1 MIRLLALISGLFGAG
16 TLSQFPEFS
25 QQYYQRLSGAVD
37 ELRPIALSVD
47 LTARAQGLTRSEA
60 LDQLQGNDTADTV
73 RESLATSVKRYDK
86 LSAAEAR
93 IAEATPLERLAQPWN
108 FSDSDIFERTWDSY
122 QPALPL
128 TRVGLISAGIGFAF
142 AWFVVVAFFSS
153 LRRIVFGRWR
163 AA

>member
-1 MIRLLALISGLFGAG
+1 MIRLLALLSGLLGAG

-47 LTARAQGLTRSEA
+47 LTARAQGLTRREA
-60 LDQLQGNDTADTV
+60 LDQLQGNETADTV
-73 RESLATSVKRYDK
+73 RESLASSVRRYDR

-93 IAEATPLERLAQPWN
+93 LADATPLERLAQPWN
-108 FSDSDIFERTWDSY
+108 FADRDLFERTWDTY
-122 QPALPL
+122 EPALPL
-128 TRVGLISAGIGFAF
+128 TQVGLISAGIGFA
-142 AWFVVVAFFSS
+142 AMWLLVIAFFSM
-153 LRRIVFGRWR
+153 LRRVLFGRWR

>member
-1 MIRLLALISGLFGAG
+1 MIRLLALISGLLGAG

-47 LTARAQGLTRSEA
+47 LTARAQGLTRREA
-60 LDQLQGNDTADTV
+60 LNQLQGNETADSV
-73 RESLATSVKRYDK
+73 RESLATSVKRYDR

-93 IAEATPLERLAQPWN
+93 LADATPLERLAQPWS
-108 FSDSDIFERTWDSY
+108 FADTDLFERTWDDY
-122 QPALPL
+122 EPALPL
-128 TRVGLISAGIGFAF
+128 TRAGLISAAVGFLLAWLLVIAVF
-142 AWFVVVAFFSS
+142 AS
-153 LRRIVFGRWR
+153 LRRVLFGRWR